1 MVALKGAFLSHIP
14 FGSKMKI
21 VIYSSSTDFTAEAC
35 TFLEKCGHVV
45 MALATTCENLFILV
59 ARHTPHFVVARVS
72 DYTADVAE
80 LMQQYYPDIRVTM
93 SDTENGNWQGD
104 LTSVLNSSS
113 LPIQPRPYADDQR
126 VVLHDISLQK
136 FSAKKKLKRPERVR
150 GWEMVCVKQEAR
162 FIRQLQ
168 GGQKNHQAAKLYLEH
183 LQAQQPGLDG
193 ELYYRISH
201 GSYKGLSWARDLA
214 VRWLSLLAHYV
225 PEVELQYLPLPTTP
239 GPTVDYVHHL
249 LSPEALYAVTVMLS
263 VRMSPAIENTL
274 RMLLAGGFEGQ
285 DDTALAGLSLSLFG
299 LAKYLEGVAQAQVSL
314 MDVWLDPDHFA
325 ESLETHRTH
334 HRRAGTFRDFHD
346 LSFIVSAPH
355 PLIDILQGFHR
366 GSTYVIN
373 PNAFP
378 SFRDVLQVWAQQRIT
393 ANPITIHHDAT

>member
-1 MVALKGAFLSHIP
+1 
-14 FGSKMKI
+14 MKI
-21 VIYSSSTDFTAEAC
+21 VIYSSLTDFTAEAC
-35 TFLEKCGHVV
+35 AFLENCGHVV
-45 MALATTCENLFILV
+45 MALATTRENLFILV
-59 ARHTPHFVVARVS
+59 ARHTPHFVVARAH
-72 DYTADVAE
+72 DYTADVVE
-80 LMQQYYPDIRVTM
+80 LMQRYYPDIRAIT
-93 SDTENGNWQGD
+93 SDTENSHWQEDLKGI
-104 LTSVLNSSS
+104 LTSS
-113 LPIQPRPYADDQR
+113 LAAIQPRPYADDQR
-126 VVLHDISLQK
+126 IVLHDSSLQK
-136 FSAKKKLKRPERVR
+136 FSAKKKLKRPEREG
-150 GWEMVCVKQEAR
+150 GWEKVCVKQEAR

-249 LSPEALYAVTVMLS
+249 LSPEALYAVMVMLS
-263 VRMSPAIENTL
+263 AGMNPAIESNL
-274 RMLLAGGFEGQ
+274 RSLVVEGFEGQ

-299 LAKYLEGVAQAQVSL
+299 LAKYLEGVARAQVSL
-314 MDVWLDPDHFA
+314 MDGWLDPVHFA
-325 ESLETHRTH
+325 DSLDTHRTY

-346 LSFIVSAPH
+346 LAFIVSAPH
-355 PLIDILQGFHR
+355 PLIDILQGFHW
-366 GSTYVIN
+366 GSTDVIN

-378 SFRDVLQVWAQQRIT
+378 SFREVFQVWAQQRIN
-393 ANPITIHHDAT
+393 ANHQS